1 MSGFKEFAKALT
13 NMMRNQ
19 VGVKIAKLEA
29 KADAEYPHT
38 EDECYV
44 AEHMGQLDFEML
56 NDNGD
61 VYACTLGQ
69 VLTLLRARGGG
80 IERISSRA
88 IPDEEDGYI
97 EAFYNIGKLLGIG
110 AGVDT
115 PEHVFKTRMVP
126 RLKELLELERICK
139 TRVIKV
145 NAQNNMGVSMEAA
158 AALMSAMKQQPTLRP
173 EWEGLP
179 TNVKMSS
186 QGVAVDQNYFWNY
199 DMGNCPDGK
208 VQLLTKSGLPHYG
221 RQVEAPGFF
230 IAWAP
235 LPKTRPVE

>member
-1 MSGFKEFAKALT
+1 MSGFKEFAKALG

-69 VLTLLRARGGG
+69 VLSLLRARGGG
-80 IERISSRA
+80 IERLSTDRR
-88 IPDEEDGYI
+88 
-97 EAFYNIGKLLGIG
+97 NI
-110 AGVDT
+110 
-115 PEHVFKTRMVP
+115 
-126 RLKELLELERICK
+126 
-139 TRVIKV
+139 
-145 NAQNNMGVSMEAA
+145 
-158 AALMSAMKQQPTLRP
+158 
-173 EWEGLP
+173 
-179 TNVKMSS
+179 KMSS
-186 QGVAVDQNYFWNY
+186 QGVAVDQDYYWND
-199 DMGNCPDGK
+199 DMATCPDGK

-230 IAWAP
+230 VAWAP
-235 LPKTRPVE
+235 LPKKRDKR